1 MGRAIHLGSR
11 CERIPQGGIG
21 QAALKHIGRA
31 MGGGRLYRNCSG
43 GNWFAMRRE
52 RECDVASSPFIGA
65 VELQRSHTW
74 CLAAQPGPYASLG
87 SLRNSEIFRSPGGN
101 H

>member
-31 MGGGRLYRNCSG
+31 MGG
-43 GNWFAMRRE
+43 
-52 RECDVASSPFIGA
+52 
-65 VELQRSHTW
+65 RSLVSQLFW
-74 CLAAQPGPYASLG
+74 RKLVRDAA
-87 SLRNSEIFRSPGGN
+87 
-101 H
+101 